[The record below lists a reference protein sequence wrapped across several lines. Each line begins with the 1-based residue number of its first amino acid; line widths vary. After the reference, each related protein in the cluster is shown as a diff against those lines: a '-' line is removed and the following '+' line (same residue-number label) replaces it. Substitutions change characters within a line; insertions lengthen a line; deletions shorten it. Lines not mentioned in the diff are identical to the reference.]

1 MACRNT
7 ELLRATLAHIEA
19 NPEQWWQGDHRGP
32 GRRGEILDFAA
43 RAVVLAGGVW
53 AFGPVQHGPDRALN
67 FLIEESGDSAGDVE
81 LVRGVRVVDVRARA
95 KRVLGLD
102 EETARD
108 LFHEGIENVEELREL
123 VDALCASA
131 SEEVM

>member
-1 MACRNT
+1 M
-7 ELLRATLAHIEA
+7 
-19 NPEQWWQGDHRGP
+19 
-32 GRRGEILDFAA
+32 
-43 RAVVLAGGVW
+43 
-53 AFGPVQHGPDRALN
+53 
-67 FLIEESGDSAGDVE
+67 E

-131 SEEVM
+131 PARTG

>member
-1 MACRNT
+1 M
-7 ELLRATLAHIEA
+7 
-19 NPEQWWQGDHRGP
+19 P
-32 GRRGEILDFAA
+32 RRM
-43 RAVVLAGGVW
+43 
-53 AFGPVQHGPDRALN
+53 
-67 FLIEESGDSAGDVE
+67 
-81 LVRGVRVVDVRARA
+81 RV
-95 KRVLGLD
+95 LD